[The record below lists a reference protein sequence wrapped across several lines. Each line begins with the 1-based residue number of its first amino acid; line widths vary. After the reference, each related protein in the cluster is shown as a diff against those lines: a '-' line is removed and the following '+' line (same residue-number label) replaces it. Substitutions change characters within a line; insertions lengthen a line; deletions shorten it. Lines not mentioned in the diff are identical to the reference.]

1 VTCEHSDRPK
11 HAHGLCRGCYDGQRR
26 GSGAPVAIPQPK
38 LPGAEKPGARVR
50 GDQAT
55 VVTEPA
61 PDLANI
67 DDELRA
73 GGLEPAEWEVYDVKL
88 NWWDGMTGAERGNE
102 LVRLYQR
109 TLRCRARVPLDW
121 LFPAVDVK
129 QRVITTGA
137 RAGKTREDPRTIV
150 LLPDPHC
157 PYQDLELEKRVHAL
171 VDDLEPDRV
180 ICLGDVCDFS
190 SISRHRDNP
199 AWFTT
204 AQENIQEA
212 FAWWSRLR
220 DAAPDAEMD
229 WIEGNH
235 DARIR
240 NELLTR
246 AERMYGLKPASI
258 PGEATGDDALS
269 LCRLCHLDR
278 LNVNW
283 VGPDR
288 EGDEYTH
295 AGIELGPE
303 LHARHGFLT
312 GANSPSKTMD
322 AIGMSV
328 VYGHTHRQ
336 DIHHR
341 TIYRGKGPVG
351 RMVAVECG
359 TLARIEGGMG
369 YSVNPKWQ
377 QGLAVATVWSDGT
390 HDVELVPYD
399 GKALRFRGRR
409 H

>member
-26 GSGAPVAIPQPK
+26 GS
-38 LPGAEKPGARVR
+38 AEGQVR
-50 GDQAT
+50 AERPSCKIAGDTAT
-55 VVTEPA
+55 VITEPTT
-61 PDLANI
+61 DLGDLERLI
-67 DDELRA
+67 RER
-73 GGLEPAEWEVYDVKL
+73 GLDPEDWEVVSATL
-88 NWWDGMTGAERGNE
+88 NEWDGPVKNGGK
-102 LVRLYQR
+102 QK
-109 TLRCRARVPLDW
+109 LRQLKIQLKRRQPLQW
-121 LFPAVDVK
+121 LFPATDVAQRDEPYLYKHPLVGVDYP
-129 QRVITTGA
+129 Q
-137 RAGKTREDPRTIV
+137 TIA

-246 AERMYGLKPASI
+246 AERMYGIKPAAV
-258 PGEATGDDALS
+258 PGEATGADALS
-269 LCRLCHLDR
+269 LERLCHLDR
-278 LNVNW
+278 LRVNW

-288 EGDEYTH
+288 EGDGYQH
-295 AGIELGPE
+295 AGIDIGPE

-312 GANSPSKTMD
+312 GANSTATMLD

-328 VYGHTHRQ
+328 VLGHTHRQ
-336 DIHHR
+336 DVHHR
-341 TIYRGKGPVG
+341 TIYRGKRALG
-351 RMVAVECG
+351 RIVAVECG
-359 TLARIEGGMG
+359 TLASLEGGMG
-369 YSVNPKWQ
+369 YAVNPKWQ
-377 QGLAVATVWSDGT
+377 QGLAVATVWPDGS

-399 GKALRFRGRR
+399 GKALYFRGRR
-409 H
+409 F